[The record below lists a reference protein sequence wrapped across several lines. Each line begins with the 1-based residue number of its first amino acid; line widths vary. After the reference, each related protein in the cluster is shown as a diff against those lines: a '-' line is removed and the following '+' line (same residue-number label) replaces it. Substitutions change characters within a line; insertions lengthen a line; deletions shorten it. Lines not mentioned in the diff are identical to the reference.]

1 MTAHIISSESEAN
14 SIAEELRQFLAA
26 GASQRDQKPEP
37 PALELDQLSASG
49 ILAITVPREFGGA
62 DVSFETVTNVFQ
74 RLSAGDPAVTQMTQS
89 HFLFLDAIRQDGT
102 QEQKAFFFGQVL
114 AGARLGNAQAEKGSA
129 SALDLQTR
137 LTQDDTGHYRLNG
150 TKYYCTGAILAD
162 WLPVAAFDPEERLV
176 LALVPRQE
184 HGVIVSSDWNA
195 MGQRV
200 TFSGT
205 TIFENVAVPENHV
218 IQHWRLF
225 DRPSVFHA
233 YASQLH
239 TAIDIGIAQ
248 NALADAVAV
257 VRARGR
263 PRLGAPVSKATE
275 DPHVILRFGQLAAKF
290 HAAEQLLLRAARLLD
305 RATPH
310 LTVEL
315 AGEAA
320 VAVAEAKAFSEDVV
334 IEITNEVFA
343 LSGASATDN
352 VLNLSRHWRNA
363 RTHTVHDANQWRFHS
378 AGNYLLNG
386 VSPGKPMRRWQTSE
400 R

>member
-1 MTAHIISSESEAN
+1 MTAHIIASEAEAN
-14 SIAEELRQFLAA
+14 SIAEELRQFLAE
-26 GASQRDQKPEP
+26 GASERDQRPEL
-37 PALELDQLSASG
+37 PASELDRLSASG

-62 DVSFETVTNVFQ
+62 DVSFETVTSVFQ

-89 HFLFLDAIRQDGT
+89 HFVFLDAIRQDGT

-129 SALDLQTR
+129 SALDLQTK
-137 LTQDDTGHYRLNG
+137 LTRDDSGNYRLNG

-162 WLPVAAFDPEERLV
+162 WLPVAAFDPQDRLV
-176 LALVPRQE
+176 LALVPRKE
-184 HGVIVSSDWNA
+184 HGVVVSSDWNA

-205 TIFENVAVPENHV
+205 TTFENVAVPENHV
-218 IQHWRLF
+218 IPHWRLF

-248 NALADAVAV
+248 NALNDAVAI

-275 DPHVILRFGQLAAKF
+275 DPHVILRFGQLSAKF

-305 RATPH
+305 QATAD
-310 LTVEL
+310 LTIEL

-334 IEITNEVFA
+334 IEITNEIFA

-352 VLNLSRHWRNA
+352 FLNLNRHWRNA
-363 RTHTVHDANQWRFHS
+363 RTHTVHDANQWRYHS

-386 VSPGKPMRRWQTSE
+386 VLPGKPIRRKAAAF
-400 R
+400 

>member
-1 MTAHIISSESEAN
+1 MTAHIISSDSEAN
-14 SIAEELRQFLAA
+14 SIAEELRQFLVA
-26 GASQRDQKPEP
+26 GASERDQKPEP
-37 PALELDQLSASG
+37 PAAELDRLSASG

-62 DVSFETVTNVFQ
+62 DVSFETITNVFQ

-129 SALDLQTR
+129 SALDLQTK
-137 LTQDDTGHYRLNG
+137 LTQGDSGNYRLNG

-176 LALVPRQE
+176 LALVPRKE

-205 TIFENVAVPENHV
+205 TTFENVAVPENHV
-218 IQHWRLF
+218 IPHWRLF

-248 NALADAVAV
+248 NALSDAVAL

-275 DPHVILRFGQLAAKF
+275 DPHVILRFGQLSAKF

-305 RATPH
+305 RATAD
-310 LTVEL
+310 LTIEL

-334 IEITNEVFA
+334 IEITNEIFA

-352 VLNLSRHWRNA
+352 ALNLSRHWRNA
-363 RTHTVHDANQWRFHS
+363 RTHTVHDANQWRYHS

-386 VSPGKPMRRWQTSE
+386 VLPGKPIRKKAAAF
-400 R
+400 